1 MGGIRM
7 QATWQITGKM
17 WAMKILAPSLWL
29 SSLLFFSLV
38 LTIDA
43 YAQIDFSESIVPIF
57 EQHCVS
63 CHSSGN
69 RKGDFSLTTSA
80 DLKAN
85 EFVIRGDPDGSHLI
99 ELVTSQNGEPPEMP
113 KKGDRLN
120 EDEVATLRSW
130 VSEGAE
136 WPEAVVVKEKPRAGD
151 DWWSLQPIGVN
162 SKTSIDDLIEQ
173 RLRTAG
179 LSFSPP
185 SPRKALIRRAYY
197 DLIGLAPTPEEVS
210 AFVEDPN
217 PRAFQVVVDRLLDSP
232 HYGERW
238 GRHWLDV
245 IRFGES
251 IGYERNV
258 IVNNLWPF
266 RDYVIRSINEDKS
279 FHQFIREH
287 LAGDVISPG
296 DSGVAIGSAFL
307 VAGPYDDVGNQDAAQ
322 AAQIRAN
329 TLDEMIRATSEAFL
343 GLTVGCA
350 RCHDHKFD
358 PITQQDYYGLYATFA
373 GIRHGEQTLA
383 TPEEIAARESA
394 LKPLLNQQQTLER
407 SLADHREARLTR
419 AKSRLDELEAQ
430 WIRPPVDQTGTEER
444 FPPVEAKF
452 VRLTCE
458 AQDVRPET
466 DTGFGIDDFQIWSV
480 EVSPGLQT
488 VASKNV
494 ALAMNG
500 GQASGKARPNEDFPD
515 AYSAQ
520 LAIDGKKGARFIA
533 ADNNLTIELAEPTM
547 IDRVIFSNVKS
558 KQENNGWRFAF
569 VADYRIEVSGDGE
582 NWQEVA
588 NGRDRQPV
596 NRESHLDYRL
606 LKMDLRIEDQREQS
620 RLENELREVKAKV
633 GKVPKFPSVWMGKRV
648 ADDAKGPFHVF
659 LGGNPQ
665 KRGEEVVPAS
675 LQVLSKNKT
684 ADATGNRYRLPP
696 DTRED
701 QRRLALADWLVDA
714 DNPLTLRVLANR
726 VWQYHF
732 GTGIVDT
739 PSDFG
744 YMGSKPSHPQL
755 LDFLAVKL
763 RDNDWRLKDL
773 HRLIMNSRVYQQSSR
788 HRTEAAQIDAS
799 TRLLWR
805 FPPRRMSAEEIRDT
819 ILQVSEKLD
828 TDRGGPGFRLYHY
841 MQDNVCTYVPLD
853 RHGPETYRR
862 AVYHQ
867 NARASVV
874 DLMTDFDQPDC
885 TFSSPKRAETT
896 TPLQALTMLN
906 HSFTMDMANAFANRL
921 RRDAGDKPEAQLKR
935 AFQLCFSREPAE
947 EEIAPCLQLIED
959 YGLPSMCRILLN
971 TSELIYVR

>member
-1 MGGIRM
+1 MRKFTQPI
-7 QATWQITGKM
+7 
-17 WAMKILAPSLWL
+17 WL
-29 SSLLFFSLV
+29 SSLLFFSFV
-38 LTIDA
+38 STNDA
-43 YAQIDFSESIVPIF
+43 NEKIDFAKSIAPIF
-57 EQHCVS
+57 EKHCVS

-69 RKGDFSLTTSA
+69 RKGDISLTTSG
-80 DLKAN
+80 DLEEN
-85 EFVIRGDPDGSHLI
+85 EYVIDGDPDGSYLI

-113 KKGDRLN
+113 KKGERLH
-120 EDEVATLRSW
+120 EDEVAVLRRW
-130 VSEGAE
+130 VLEGAE
-136 WPEAVVVKEKPRAGD
+136 WPDSVVVKEKPRAGD
-151 DWWSLQPIGVN
+151 DWWSLQSIAVK
-162 SKTSIDDLIEQ
+162 SETSIDDLIEQ

-179 LSFSPP
+179 LSLSPP
-185 SPRKALIRRAYY
+185 APRKALIHRAYY
-197 DLIGLAPTPEEVS
+197 DLIGLPPTPEEVR

-217 PRAFQVVVDRLLDSP
+217 PLAFEVVVDRLLDSP

-258 IVNNLWPF
+258 IVDNLWPF
-266 RDYVIRSINEDKS
+266 RDYVIRSINQDKS

-287 LAGDVISPG
+287 LAGDVIGPG
-296 DSGVAIGSAFL
+296 DPDVAIGSAFL

-343 GLTVGCA
+343 GLTIGCA

-383 TPEEIAARESA
+383 TPEEIVARERT
-394 LKPLLNQQQTLER
+394 LKPLLDQKQAVDQNLI
-407 SLADHREARLTR
+407 DHREARLAR

-430 WIRPPVDQTGTEER
+430 WTRPPVDRTGTEER

-458 AQDVRPET
+458 AQDVKPAT
-466 DTGFGIDDFQIWSV
+466 DTGFGIDEFQVWSV
-480 EVSPGLQT
+480 GTSPGLQA

-500 GQASGKARPNEDFPD
+500 GQASGKARPNEDFPE

-520 LAIDGKKGARFIA
+520 LAIDGKRGARFIA
-533 ADNNLTIELAEPTM
+533 ADNKLTIELAEPTM
-547 IDRVIFSNVKS
+547 IDRVVFSNVQS
-558 KQENNGWRFAF
+558 KQDNNGWRFAF
-569 VADYRIEVSGDGE
+569 VADYRIEVSGDGQ

-596 NRESHLDYRL
+596 NRESHLNYRL
-606 LKMDLRIEDQREQS
+606 LKMDLTIEDQLEQS
-620 RLENELREVKAKV
+620 RLENELREVKVKV
-633 GKVPKFPSVWMGKRV
+633 GQVPNLPSVWMGKRV

-675 LQVLSKNKT
+675 LQVLSNDKT
-684 ADATGNRYRLPP
+684 ADEKGNRYRLQP
-696 DTRED
+696 DTQED
-701 QRRLALADWLVDA
+701 QRRLALADWLVDV

-744 YMGSKPSHPQL
+744 YMGSKPSHPEL

-805 FPPRRMSAEEIRDT
+805 FPPRRLSAEEIRDT
-819 ILQVSEKLD
+819 ILQVSGKLD
-828 TDRGGPGFRLYHY
+828 AERGGPGFRLYHY

-853 RHGPETYRR
+853 QHGPETYRR

-921 RRDAGDKPEAQLKR
+921 RRDAGDSPKAQLQR

-947 EEIAPCLQLIED
+947 DEIAPCLQIVEN
-959 YGLPSMCRILLN
+959 YGLPAMCRILLN